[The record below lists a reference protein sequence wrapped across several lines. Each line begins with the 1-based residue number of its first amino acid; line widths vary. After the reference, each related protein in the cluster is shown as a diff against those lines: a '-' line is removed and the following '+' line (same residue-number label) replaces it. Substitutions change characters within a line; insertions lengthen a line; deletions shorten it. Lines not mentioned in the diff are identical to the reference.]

1 MSRSYNTELCDGF
14 GLSRVVRAYIW
25 YPRVPGGAVGYVTL
39 PGIVR
44 GLRSGLQGRG
54 PSSGQSDRSRPQDLW
69 NADAPAW
76 HWGETCRSHEN
87 TSWKVRGVQGGVPSP
102 RPPLSAEGE
111 EGSIGRGRRGK
122 RRRQVVWRQGSPL
135 ASSLDPVRPPRDIH
149 LSDACNIRL

>member
-1 MSRSYNTELCDGF
+1 MMSRSYNTELCDGF
-14 GLSRVVRAYIW
+14 GLSCVVRAYIW
-25 YPRVPGGAVGYVTL
+25 SPRVPGGAVGYVTL

-111 EGSIGRGRRGK
+111 EGSGGRREGK
-122 RRRQVVWRQGSPL
+122 EEEEEKASRL
-135 ASSLDPVRPPRDIH
+135 ASGLTSGLLPRSSASSQRHSSL
-149 LSDACNIRL
+149 

>member
-1 MSRSYNTELCDGF
+1 MMPRSYNTELCDGS

-44 GLRSGLQGRG
+44 GLRSRLQGRG

-111 EGSIGRGRRGK
+111 EGSGGRREGK
-122 RRRQVVWRQGSPL
+122 EEDEEKASRL
-135 ASSLDPVRPPRDIH
+135 ASGLTSGLLPRSSASSQRHSSL
-149 LSDACNIRL
+149 

>member
-1 MSRSYNTELCDGF
+1 MPRSYNTELRDGF

-25 YPRVPGGAVGYVTL
+25 YPRVLGGAVGYVAL

-111 EGSIGRGRRGK
+111 EGSGGRREGK
-122 RRRQVVWRQGSPL
+122 EEDEEKASRL
-135 ASSLDPVRPPRDIH
+135 ASGLTSGLLPRSSASSQRHSSL
-149 LSDACNIRL
+149 

>member
-1 MSRSYNTELCDGF
+1 MMPRSYNTELRDGF
-14 GLSRVVRAYIW
+14 GLSRDVRAYIW

-44 GLRSGLQGRG
+44 GLRSRLQGRG

-111 EGSIGRGRRGK
+111 EGSGGRREGK
-122 RRRQVVWRQGSPL
+122 EGEEEKASRL
-135 ASSLDPVRPPRDIH
+135 ASGLTSGLLPRSSASSQRHSSL
-149 LSDACNIRL
+149 